1 MNSDVV
7 KLLESVGVAA
17 DARAADTFREV
28 SIYATLEKY
37 DATVLA
43 AAGQLSS
50 KGRRIQAQG
59 RGRGVAPYETVRME
73 PGNLLMFGG
82 GSAFWDLL
90 IGAANVTA
98 YNNANAYLGSGNSNT
113 AAAATQTDL
122 QGGSKSREGMEA
134 TYPQHT
140 DGVTSG
146 NEDCVFKSSWATGDG
161 NYAGEEWA
169 LFNAS
174 TAGRMLQRKVES
186 LGTKTSASVWELT
199 VTLSLA

>member
-7 KLLESVGVAA
+7 RLLESAGVSAG
-17 DARAADTFREV
+17 ARANDSFREV

-37 DATVLA
+37 DASQLA
-43 AAGQLSS
+43 AAGQLSD
-50 KGRRIQAQG
+50 KGRRIRGQ
-59 RGRGVAPYETVRME
+59 GRGVAPYETVRLE

-82 GSAFWDLL
+82 GAAFWDLL

-98 YNNANAYLGSGNSNT
+98 FNNGNAYLGVGISNT

-122 QGGSKSREGMEA
+122 QGASKDRQGMEA
-134 TYPQHT
+134 TYPLHT

-146 NEDCVFKSSWATGDG
+146 SEDCVFKSSWATGDG
-161 NYAGEEWA
+161 NFAWEEWG